1 MSFKKTFILIP
12 FILFIFIA
20 FGFQN
25 SSEHKVIFE
34 KAKFTMETKGDLK
47 GAIKLFEEIIKKY
60 PDEREY
66 AAKSQLYIGLCYE
79 KLGMKQA
86 KQAQKAF
93 QKVIDNYPEQAEVV
107 KVANE
112 KLTVLSRAESVIEKG
127 DKELKIQQ
135 VWSGPGVDICGA
147 PSPDGRYLTYVDWG
161 TGNLAIRELT
171 TGKTRQ
177 LTKEGTWKAPREFA
191 LNSRISPDGKMVAYS
206 WYNPQE
212 TYDLR
217 LVGIDGSAPK
227 ILYSDNA
234 YEAYPQDWSSDG
246 KHIATFLYKKDDGA
260 HQIIWVS
267 VEDGSTLVLK
277 RSLKGH
283 STASCVRHSPDDR
296 YIAYDDLVDEGSGN
310 VDIYLTAIDGSGDI
324 PLVEHPANDRLLG
337 WVPGGEEI
345 LFLSNRTGTW
355 DAYVVRIADGKTLG
369 PPLPVKRDIG
379 QITPMGITRN
389 GSFYFNIHI
398 RYFTT
403 HIAPFDLGTGKIQGQ
418 SSKPLLGSNFAPE
431 WSPNGEFLAYVT
443 EQRKGGPGFYHRP
456 LRILNLKTGKERELA
471 SELSVGEPRWSP
483 DGRYILVPGYDNTK
497 SQEKDYKGGFYQI
510 DANDG
515 QVTTLV
521 ELDLNWFDSVAEW
534 SADGKSIFY
543 TNQGRLLER
552 DLESGEEKQL
562 YNIKNL
568 SQILDLSP
576 DGQRLVSGDYDPE
589 EETLSLLIMF
599 IQQQKVR
606 ELVKIQKV
614 SRREADARWTPDGKY
629 VVFMKYD
636 VDEKGSSFWRVSS
649 EGGEP
654 QKLWQSKIFGGDMSI
669 HPNGKQIAYTIFGH
683 EMEIWVMENFLP
695 EEKTK
700 KK

>member
-1 MSFKKTFILIP
+1 MSFKKTLILIA
-12 FILFIFIA
+12 FISVILMA

-25 SSEHKVIFE
+25 SSEHKVLFE

-79 KLGMKQA
+79 KLGLKE
-86 KQAQKAF
+86 AQKAF
-93 QKVIDNYPEQAEVV
+93 QKVIDDYPDQAEVV

-112 KLTVLSRAESVIEKG
+112 KLSFILRAQSVVEKG
-127 DKELKIQQ
+127 DKELKIRQ
-135 VWSGPGVDICGA
+135 VWSGSGVDHCGA
-147 PSPDGRYLTYVDWG
+147 PSPDGRYLSYVDWG

-217 LVGIDGSAPK
+217 LVGIDGSVPK

-260 HQIIWVS
+260 KQIIWVS
-267 VEDGSTLVLK
+267 VEDGSTRVLK
-277 RSLKGH
+277 RSVKGR
-283 STASCVRHSPDDR
+283 STASSLRHSPDDR

-324 PLVEHPANDRLLG
+324 PLIEHPANDRLLG

-355 DAYVVRIADGKTLG
+355 DAYVVRIADGKLLG
-369 PPLPVKRDIG
+369 SPIPVKRDIG
-379 QITPMGITRN
+379 QITPMGITQN
-389 GSFYFNIHI
+389 GSFYFNLHT
-398 RYFTT
+398 RYFAT
-403 HIAPFDLGTGKIQGQ
+403 HIAPFDSETGKFQVQ
-418 SSKPLLGSNFAPE
+418 SSKPLLGSNFSPE
-431 WSPNGEFLAYVT
+431 WSPDGEFLAYVT
-443 EQRKGGPGFYHRP
+443 EQRMTRGRLYHRP

-471 SELSVGEPRWSP
+471 SELTVREPRWSP
-483 DGRYILVPGYDNTK
+483 DGRYILVPGYDITK
-497 SQEKDYKGGFYQI
+497 SQEKDYNGGFYQI
-510 DANDG
+510 DVNDG
-515 QVTTLV
+515 LVTTLV
-521 ELDLNWFDSVAEW
+521 ELDLNWRDSIAEW

-543 TNQGRLLER
+543 TNQGQLLKR
-552 DLESGEEKQL
+552 DLESGQEKQL
-562 YNIKNL
+562 YKITN
-568 SQILDLSP
+568 STRILDLSP
-576 DGQRLVSGDYDPE
+576 DGQRLVFGDYDPD
-589 EETLSLLIMF
+589 EETLSILIMS
-599 IQQQKVR
+599 IQEQKVR
-606 ELVKIQKV
+606 ELIKLQRV
-614 SRREADARWTPDGKY
+614 RRSGAHAARWTPDGKY

-636 VDEKGSSFWRVSS
+636 VDEKGSSFWRISS

-654 QKLWQSKIFGGDMSI
+654 QKLWQSKKSGDGDLSI
-669 HPNGKQIAYTIFGH
+669 HPDGKQIAFTTFKDEID
-683 EMEIWVMENFLP
+683 IWVMENFLP
-695 EEKTK
+695 EEKSHK
-700 KK
+700 

>member
-1 MSFKKTFILIP
+1 MNIKKASIYIAFMAL
-12 FILFIFIA
+12 LMVA

-25 SSEHKVIFE
+25 SSEHKVLFE

-47 GAIKLFEEIIKKY
+47 GAIELFNEIIKKY

-79 KLGMKQA
+79 KLGLKE
-86 KQAQKAF
+86 AQKAF
-93 QKVIDNYPEQAEVV
+93 QKVIDDYPDQAEVV

-112 KLTVLSRAESVIEKG
+112 KLSFILRAQSVVEKG
-127 DKELKIQQ
+127 DKELRIRQ
-135 VWSGPGVDICGA
+135 VWSGSGVDHCGA
-147 PSPDGRYLTYVDWG
+147 PSPDGRHLTYVDWA

-177 LTKEGTWKAPREFA
+177 LTKEGTWKAPIEFA

-206 WYNPQE
+206 WYTPQE
-212 TYDLR
+212 THDLR

-227 ILYSDNA
+227 ILYSNKA

-260 HQIIWVS
+260 KQIIWVS
-267 VEDGSTLVLK
+267 VEDGSTRVLK
-277 RSLKGH
+277 RSVKGR
-283 STASCVRHSPDDR
+283 STASSLRHSPDDR

-355 DAYVVRIADGKTLG
+355 DAYVVRIADGKLLG
-369 PPLPVKRDIG
+369 SPIPVKRDIG
-379 QITPMGITRN
+379 QITPMGITQN
-389 GSFYFNIHI
+389 GSFYFNLHT
-398 RYFTT
+398 RYFAT
-403 HIAPFDLGTGKIQGQ
+403 HIAPFDSETGKFQVQ
-418 SSKPLLGSNFAPE
+418 SSKPLLGSNFSPE
-431 WSPNGEFLAYVT
+431 WSPDGEFLAYIT
-443 EQRKGGPGFYHRP
+443 EQRMTRGRLYHRP

-471 SELSVGEPRWSP
+471 SELTVREPRWSP
-483 DGRYILVPGYDNTK
+483 DGRYILVPGYDITK

-510 DANDG
+510 NANDG

-521 ELDLNWFDSVAEW
+521 ELDLNWRDSIAEW

-543 TNQGRLLER
+543 TNQGQLLKR
-552 DLESGEEKQL
+552 DLESGQEKQL
-562 YNIKNL
+562 YKITN
-568 SQILDLSP
+568 STRILDLSS
-576 DGQRLVSGDYDPE
+576 DGQRLVFGDYDPD
-589 EETLSLLIMF
+589 EETLSILIMS
-599 IQQQKVR
+599 IQEQKVR
-606 ELVKIQKV
+606 ELIKLQRV
-614 SRREADARWTPDGKY
+614 RRSGAHAARWTPDGKY

-636 VDEKGSSFWRVSS
+636 VDEKGSSFWRISS

-654 QKLWQSKIFGGDMSI
+654 QKLWQSKKSGDGDLSI
-669 HPNGKQIAYTIFGH
+669 HPDGKQIAFTTFKDEID
-683 EMEIWVMENFLP
+683 IWVMENFLP
-695 EEKTK
+695 EEKSNQ
-700 KK
+700 